1 MTSVIIIYTGA
12 FRAFD
17 DLSFCMH
24 NGEIIDIIVLFVLLY
39 FTKVRLVSLIDY
51 DSADFQ
57 AIFSFSYNFSL
68 SVHVSLFWFL
78 FWLMVINGFKVLLKK
93 AYKAI

>member
-1 MTSVIIIYTGA
+1 MLLLSTLGLFA
-12 FRAFD
+12 LFD

-39 FTKVRLVSLIDY
+39 FTKVRFSLIDY

-57 AIFSFSYNFSL
+57 AFFLLLIIFHCPRFSAL
-68 SVHVSLFWFL
+68 VPILVDGHQWV
-78 FWLMVINGFKVLLKK
+78 
-93 AYKAI
+93 